1 MARAPKILVAGAGIG
16 GLAAAVTLRHVG
28 ARPHVF
34 ERAPELRAAGS
45 GLGILS
51 NASAALRELGV
62 DLRLER
68 YGQELR
74 RFDISTRRGRLL
86 RRMPTPDIA
95 AETGAPSVLIHRA
108 DLLRAL
114 LDAAGD
120 VPVTLGA
127 QVSDFTA
134 HPDGVEVRFADG
146 TTAEG
151 DALVGADGLYSAVRR
166 RIAGPEPIREPGY
179 INWLATVPFRHPAVP
194 TGYCGHFW
202 DRGRRFG
209 LIDIGGGRVY
219 WWATHNRPPEAAR
232 SWTGGRAEI
241 EELFRRFPE
250 PVRSVIRRTPEEDV
264 ISVPARDRAFLD
276 TWGDG
281 PVTLLG
287 DAAHPMLTSL
297 GQGAAMAVED
307 SAVLARCVATATDVT
322 AGLRAYERARR
333 ERTRLA
339 VDASWQASR
348 SEQEGGPLACALR
361 NARLRRAPEDVLREQ
376 TRALLVFPGLPPAR
390 VPDAVGASLP
400 APAAERPHRC
410 GQPPGH

>member
-51 NASAALRELGV
+51 NASAALLELGV

-74 RFDISTRRGRLL
+74 RFDISTWRGRLI

-95 AETGAPSVLIHRA
+95 TETGAPSVLIHRG

-127 QVSDFTA
+127 QVVEHTV
-134 HPDGVEVRFADG
+134 HPDGVEVRLADG

-151 DALVGADGLYSAVRR
+151 DALIGADGLYSAVRR
-166 RIAGPEPIREPGY
+166 QIAGPEPIREPGY
-179 INWLATVPFRHPAVP
+179 INWLATVPFRHAAVP

-202 DRGRRFG
+202 HRGRRFG

-219 WWATHNRPPEAAR
+219 WWATHNRPPEEAR
-232 SWTGGRAEI
+232 SWTGGRREI

-250 PVRSVIRRTPEEDV
+250 PVRAVIRSTPEED
-264 ISVPARDRAFLD
+264 ILSVPARDRAFLEN
-276 TWGDG
+276 WGDG

-307 SAVLARCVATATDVT
+307 SAVLARCVATAPDVVS
-322 AGLRAYERARR
+322 GLRAYERARR
-333 ERTRLA
+333 DRARLA
-339 VDASWQASR
+339 VEASWQASR
-348 SEQEGGPLACALR
+348 SEQAAGPLACALR
-361 NARLRRAPEDVLREQ
+361 NARLRRTPEEALREQ
-376 TRALLVFPGLPPAR
+376 TRALLVFPGLPPAA
-390 VPDAVGASLP
+390 DGAAVGSP
-400 APAAERPHRC
+400 APASGVPRPTTT
-410 GQPPGH
+410 GS